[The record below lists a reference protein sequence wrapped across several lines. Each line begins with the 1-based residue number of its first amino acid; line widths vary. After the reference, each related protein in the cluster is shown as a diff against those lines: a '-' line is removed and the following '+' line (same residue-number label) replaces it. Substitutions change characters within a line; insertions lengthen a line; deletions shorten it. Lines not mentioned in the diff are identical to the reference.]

1 MGLSLHRK
9 QKQVKNSHTL
19 QQAASE
25 MNPTIE
31 VTPGSDLEKQLKM
44 LDLKREDFAIAMA
57 LKPYVEED
65 NKKIVDCFYGSI
77 EQNPKL
83 IAIIEEHSSID
94 KLKVTLERHIIEMFN
109 GEISQAFIERRKR
122 IAHIHV
128 KIGLTQK
135 WYIASFQK
143 LFDGLIDLIV
153 AHFPHQDD
161 RLLGIKLVNKLLNL
175 EQQVVLEAYDDEVR
189 EYREQQA
196 EAKMEILNSVEQT
209 SAELAALAEETNASI
224 GDMTEKIRVIT
235 DSSKT
240 GTELAQN
247 AKSAADTGVSRLSDM
262 RTSVQELE
270 DSTAEIVTEM
280 TNLETT
286 SIKIK
291 EIIEI
296 VKSIADQT
304 NLLALNASIEAARAG
319 EHGRG
324 FAVVAEEVRKLAEQT
339 GSSVTNVTDLVNQ
352 TGEQVFNSSSN
363 IKVAQEF
370 LNTIKNELKN
380 TEDAFGEI
388 DASMDK
394 SKRSNESIQDDLE
407 VFNEAISGIEQSA
420 TTISESADTLNR
432 LLADRER

>member
-1 MGLSLHRK
+1 MGLSIHRK
-9 QKQVKNSHTL
+9 QKNEKNKQTL

-31 VTPGSDLEKQLKM
+31 VTPDSDLEKQLKM

-57 LKPYVEED
+57 LKPYVEAD
-65 NKKIVDCFYGSI
+65 NKQIVNCFYGSI

-94 KLKVTLERHIIEMFN
+94 KLKLTLERHIIEMFS
-109 GEISQAFIERRKR
+109 GEISEAFIQRRKR

-153 AHFPHQDD
+153 ANFPHQDD

-175 EQQVVLEAYDDEVR
+175 EQQVVLEAYDDEVT
-189 EYREQQA
+189 EYRDQQEQ
-196 EAKMEILNSVEQT
+196 AKMEILNSVEQT
-209 SAELAALAEETNASI
+209 SAELAALAEQTNASI
-224 GDMTEKIRVIT
+224 GDMTEKIGVIT
-235 DSSKT
+235 TSSRS

-247 AKSAADTGVSRLSDM
+247 AKTAADKGVSRLSDM
-262 RTSVQELE
+262 RSSVQELE
-270 DSTAEIVTEM
+270 DSTTKIVLEM

-370 LNTIKNELKN
+370 LDTIKSELKN

-394 SKRSNESIQDDLE
+394 SKRSNETIQVDLE

-432 LLADRER
+432 LLADRDR